1 MRSWTRLRIPW
12 ALTTLCV
19 VGPATAAV
27 PPLDSDHDGV
37 SDRQE
42 RDLGLDPRLV
52 NIPEPLLFDMVRGL
66 GARRGELELNA
77 LADGRLRSYGRGRE
91 PHALSGGPEM
101 EYVFADG
108 YGLEVEL
115 PLSTAGVEA
124 WKFALQGTLPY
135 WNSGRFI
142 HGWLGMGE
150 YLVDD
155 PRGRGTALYV
165 AAYRLDEHWSAV
177 AMIGAQGTTKGREH
191 PSRLAAVFNPS
202 VFYDASSKVTLGV
215 ELNKLFEP
223 DGTVDLVVLPQV
235 HFQPSA
241 EWKIQ
246 VGTGVHVDPWGAS
259 HLASIRIATM
269 F

>member
-1 MRSWTRLRIPW
+1 MRPLASLQT
-12 ALTTLCV
+12 ALILGAIV
-19 VGPATAAV
+19 AASPGAAAEPV
-27 PPLDSDHDGV
+27 DTDHDGV

-42 RDLGLDPRLV
+42 RALGLDPRLV

-66 GARRGELELNA
+66 GARRGELEVNV
-77 LADGRLRSYGRGRE
+77 LADSRLRTYGRARDRYE
-91 PHALSGGPEM
+91 LQGGPEM

-115 PLSTAGVEA
+115 PLSTSGVEA
-124 WKFALQGTLPY
+124 WKFAVQGTLPY

-165 AAYRLDEHWSAV
+165 AAYRLDEHWSAI
-177 AMIGAQGTTKGREH
+177 AMVGAQGTTKGRDQQRSH
-191 PSRLAAVFNPS
+191 LAAVFNPS

-215 ELNKLFEP
+215 ELNKLLEP

-235 HFQPSA
+235 HFQPTA
-241 EWKIQ
+241 AWKIQ
-246 VGTGVHVDPWGAS
+246 MGTGVHVDQWGAS
-259 HLASIRIATM
+259 HLASIRVATM